1 MASRHFSGEKLDKK
15 DTIKK
20 VSQYVVGIFDQ
31 RFCVK
36 FDNDDGGTVLN
47 VYLEVDE
54 PSQPLGGFLQD
65 AFKHSKWYGW
75 RYVVTKVPPG
85 YIDAILE
92 APERDDY

>member
-1 MASRHFSGEKLDKK
+1 MANLHFSGEKLEKQE
-15 DTIKK
+15 TIKK
-20 VSQYVVGIFDQ
+20 VSRYVVDVYDG
-31 RFCVK
+31 RFSIK
-36 FDNDDGGTVLN
+36 FDSDDGGTMLN

-54 PSQPLGGFLQD
+54 PSQPLGQFLQD
-65 AFKHSKWYGW
+65 AFRHSTWHGW